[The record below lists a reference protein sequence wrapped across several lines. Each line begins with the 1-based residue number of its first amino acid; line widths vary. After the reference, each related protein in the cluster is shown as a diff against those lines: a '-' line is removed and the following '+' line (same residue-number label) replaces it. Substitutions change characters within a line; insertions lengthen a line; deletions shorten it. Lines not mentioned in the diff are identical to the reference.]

1 MGVTIDDIARAAN
14 VSTATVSRVINDN
27 YPVSASARARVK
39 SAIEQLGYRPNI
51 FARGLMKAMTD
62 SVGIV
67 VPYLSN
73 PYHTQIVDAI
83 ESELTKRDI
92 FIYLCCAEDPKIER
106 EYLQRLIHRGVDV
119 LILVESFSMNLRG
132 GLHLGLEK
140 NFPVILVNEHLA
152 LDAPHH
158 IVRCAQEPGLKDALN
173 HFVDQGRKRIAL
185 LRGKMSYSFQLKE
198 QLFKRFVME
207 RRLVQNEN
215 PIIRIKDAN
224 NAEAVHEAAQCISE
238 LLKSSS
244 PPDAVLAG
252 NDLIGIGVLQG
263 ALAAGARVPE
273 DLAIIGVDNT
283 LISQISSPR
292 LSSVDL
298 QMENVGRITAE
309 TYFELRSSSFAPDV
323 PIRRTIDSQ
332 FVQGGTS

>member
-27 YPVSASARARVK
+27 YPVSATTRARVK
-39 SAIEQLGYRPNI
+39 SAIERLGYRPNI

-92 FIYLCCAEDPKIER
+92 FIYLCCADDPKIER
-106 EYLQRLIHRGVDV
+106 EYLQRLIHRGVDL
-119 LILVESFSMNLRG
+119 LILVESFSMNLHG
-132 GLHLGLEK
+132 GLHLGIEE

-158 IVRCAQEPGLKDALN
+158 IVRCAQEPGLKDALK
-173 HFVDQGRKRIAL
+173 HFVLQGRKRIAL
-185 LRGKMSYSFQLKE
+185 LRGKVSYSFQLKE
-198 QLFKRFVME
+198 QLFRNFVKE
-207 RRLVQNEN
+207 EGLARNEN
-215 PIIRIKDAN
+215 PVIRLRDAN

-238 LLKSSS
+238 LLKSNS

-283 LISQISSPR
+283 LVSQISSPR

-298 QMENVGRITAE
+298 QMETIGRITAE
-309 TYFELRSSSFAPDV
+309 TYFELRRSGFAPDT
-323 PIRRTIDSQ
+323 PIRRTIASQ
-332 FVQGGTS
+332 FLQGGTS